1 MQNTHRSAFPLTQRT
16 IFGLLGQTL
25 FGIAY
30 TPEPDVDWLSVFRE
44 SEIQAVRLQTFAD
57 YHTISDVPQD
67 LREDVKR
74 YVMAAM
80 LKDVRVHAQHTL
92 VHDLLT
98 QHSIPYVVLK
108 GVSSAIY
115 YPNPLTRA
123 MGDVDFYV
131 SKEHLDTA
139 KELFEAQGFTVSETD
154 HICHIEIGRAHV

>member
-80 LKDVRVHAQHTL
+80 LKEVRVHAQHTL
-92 VHDLLT
+92 V
-98 QHSIPYVVLK
+98 SK
-108 GVSSAIY
+108 GSTISPLATSS
-115 YPNPLTRA
+115 
-123 MGDVDFYV
+123 
-131 SKEHLDTA
+131 
-139 KELFEAQGFTVSETD
+139 
-154 HICHIEIGRAHV
+154 